1 MAASCSHCGSYAV
14 TATTPAVDGQNEYR
28 CDDCGEYFVGE
39 IMYNFTWVNKAA
51 VRPTDIVDWT
61 AAALKIV
68 AWAGQGGDWAAYS
81 GPSDWPDQKV
91 AEEGDK
97 IDQKA
102 AELLFPAFK
111 WSGRYYRK

>member
-51 VRPTDIVDWT
+51 VRP
-61 AAALKIV
+61 
-68 AWAGQGGDWAAYS
+68 
-81 GPSDWPDQKV
+81 
-91 AEEGDK
+91 
-97 IDQKA
+97 
-102 AELLFPAFK
+102 FK
-111 WSGRYYRK
+111 